1 MKNKNILILIIVLL
15 TITTIAATSTAV
27 YFGLN
32 QNKQEETT
40 QQENEAL
47 KQENEELKLQ
57 IQDAQVQNE
66 EKVDEYSRFFKYSD
80 ELNVVNKNFTDD
92 SGLYYEIER
101 TAETLGVSAIL
112 QDDNSV
118 FFTLGKLE
126 GDMSFDVDQYEYNPK
141 IEFGDRKI
149 QNVYCL
155 GAGQSGYGNCV
166 LFLMEDGTVEYM
178 PLAYAIKN
186 NDFRSY
192 GKLEGVEN
200 VVDIVTAYIAGGMG
214 AGSGH
219 TALVIQEDGTAY
231 DIGEQLRNIYS
242 QYNTY

>member
-1 MKNKNILILIIVLL
+1 MNIKNIVIGVLAV
-15 TITTIAATSTAV
+15 TTIAATSTAV

-126 GDMSFDVDQYEYNPK
+126 GDIIPK
-141 IEFGDRKI
+141 LNLEIEKFK
-149 QNVYCL
+149 
-155 GAGQSGYGNCV
+155 
-166 LFLMEDGTVEYM
+166 M
-178 PLAYAIKN
+178 
-186 NDFRSY
+186 
-192 GKLEGVEN
+192 
-200 VVDIVTAYIAGGMG
+200 YIA
-214 AGSGH
+214 
-219 TALVIQEDGTAY
+219 
-231 DIGEQLRNIYS
+231 
-242 QYNTY
+242 